1 MDPIL
6 DTIDEAL
13 SRKKLT
19 DSAASLLAVG
29 HSSLIK
35 NMRIP
40 REGEKRYNLPG
51 LMKLAKVLDLD
62 FYFGPQRDLRP
73 PSSSDEDFVFVQ
85 TYEVNLSAGPGLIPV
100 ESNGSDQLAFSR
112 AWMVRNSINSQRCG
126 VVRVRG
132 DSMFPTI
139 PDGAMVLV
147 HLPETQVVEEGIF
160 AFSRAGEAFIK
171 RLIPINTGKDGRA
184 TSMVI
189 LSDNPA
195 YAPDVL
201 VGEALNEIRIVGRI
215 RCAMTT
221 F

>member
-6 DTIDEAL
+6 DTIDAAL

-19 DSAASLLAVG
+19 DSAASLMAVG

-40 REGEKRYNLPG
+40 REGEKRYNLPA
-51 LMKLAKVLDLD
+51 LMKLAKVLELD
-62 FYFGPQRDLRP
+62 FYFGPQRELRP
-73 PSSSDEDFVFVQ
+73 LTDANQDFVFVQ
-85 TYEVNLSAGPGLIPV
+85 TYEVNLSAGPGLIPA
-100 ESNGSDQLAFSR
+100 ETNGTDQLAFSR
-112 AWMVRNSINSQRCG
+112 EWMSRNGINSQLCG
-126 VVRVRG
+126 LVRVRG

-160 AFSRAGEAFIK
+160 AFSREGEAFVK
-171 RLIPINTGKDGRA
+171 RMIPVNKGKDGRA
-184 TSMVI
+184 TSLVI
-189 LSDNPA
+189 LSDNQSYP
-195 YAPDVL
+195 PDVL